1 MCSSSAPIV
10 GLNFLKVSSATSAKE
25 TAADQAIGQSSGR
38 PRLTPT
44 LTGGDSF
51 ALSGHSNPPDPNF
64 NAFRKDLADVAL
76 AGSVIASHYAEP
88 IERKVSATA
97 ELRAEPSDDAA
108 VLRELQP
115 GESFQLLD
123 HTLGWAWGYAG
134 DDRRVGYIKSEAI
147 RSD

>member
-1 MCSSSAPIV
+1 MPSAWV
-10 GLNFLKVSSATSAKE
+10 AATFNV
-25 TAADQAIGQSSGR
+25 
-38 PRLTPT
+38 PPT
-44 LTGGDSF
+44 
-51 ALSGHSNPPDPNF
+51 
-64 NAFRKDLADVAL
+64 
-76 AGSVIASHYAEP
+76 
-88 IERKVSATA
+88 RKVKKVWAAIVRLFWPWSVKFETVTVSVPPTRVRTAGWFGTLMLTTA